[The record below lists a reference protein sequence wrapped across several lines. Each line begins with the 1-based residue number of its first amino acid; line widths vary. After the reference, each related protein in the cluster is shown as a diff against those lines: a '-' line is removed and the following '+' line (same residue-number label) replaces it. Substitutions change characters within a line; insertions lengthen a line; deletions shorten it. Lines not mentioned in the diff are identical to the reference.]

1 MRNLTCS
8 LLFAVATISGLI
20 RNGADGQSADRSMVA
35 KLEPIPSVPQS
46 DEAAPGPAS
55 DDCRTAPSVGPQTNL
70 QVASE
75 IGQLKKVDLL
85 IGRGLQQTQADL
97 KRESDARSL
106 LASDVQGLLY
116 EKERLSR
123 ELADLRSQLQT
134 KADEIEVERINAEL
148 SATRDDHQRLIQ
160 NLESQLMQ
168 TTSRLAEVTETVT
181 HVAEKPA
188 AAETVPV
195 DTLLYSFNSTAGA
208 AEFYERS
215 GGNLEVELN
224 GTRHPVMI
232 RPATDRC
239 THVRTVKRH
248 LTSAT
253 HGELELGYV
262 DHWETIDGR
271 RVQVKGDVVFIQD

>member
-1 MRNLTCS
+1 MKNVACS

-20 RNGADGQSADRSMVA
+20 QNGADGQSADRSMVA
-35 KLEPIPSVPQS
+35 KLEAIPSVPQS

-55 DDCRTAPSVGPQTNL
+55 DDCRMTPSGGTQTL

-85 IGRGLQQTQADL
+85 MARGLQQTQADL

-116 EKERLSR
+116 EKQRLSR

-134 KADEIEVERINAEL
+134 KADQTEVERINAEL
-148 SATRDDHQRLIQ
+148 SATRDDHQRLIE
-160 NLESQLMQ
+160 NLESQLTQ
-168 TTSRLAEVTETVT
+168 TTTRLAEVSETVT
-181 HVAEKPA
+181 HVAEKPT
-188 AAETVPV
+188 AETVPAV

-232 RPATDRC
+232 RPSTHRC
-239 THVRTVKRH
+239 SHVRTVKRN

-262 DHWETIDGR
+262 DHWETLDGR
-271 RVQVKGDVVFIQD
+271 RVQVKGYVVFIQD